1 MAAKARLKEDPKPTP
16 QQEKLWYF
24 AMLRQMEADAEVLR
38 DAYKRLAAVTLEA
51 SGWNTQTV
59 ILDWLEAELRTLRKK
74 GQGQGADA
82 SQLMKA
88 AVSLASVLRQ

>member
-1 MAAKARLKEDPKPTP
+1 MVAKARPKAEPTPTP

-38 DAYKRLAAVTLEA
+38 EAYKRLAATTLDA

-59 ILDWLEAELRTLRKK
+59 ILDWLEAELRALRKV
-74 GQGQGADA
+74 GQGQGAEA
-82 SQLMKA
+82 SQLMAA
-88 AVSLASVLRQ
+88 AVNLTNALKQ